1 MANTGYVKDSEMD
14 ADEVVA
20 GTGMVGA
27 LQVVIEVTDNV
38 LKCAQQYIL
47 NIY

>member
-1 MANTGYVKDSEMD
+1 VAYTGYVKDPEMG

-20 GTGMVGA
+20 GSGMVGA

-38 LKCAQQYIL
+38 F
-47 NIY
+47 

>member
-1 MANTGYVKDSEMD
+1 VANTGYVKDSEMG

-20 GTGMVGA
+20 GIDMVGA

-38 LKCAQQYIL
+38 F
-47 NIY
+47 

>member
-20 GTGMVGA
+20 GIGMVGA

-38 LKCAQQYIL
+38 F
-47 NIY
+47 